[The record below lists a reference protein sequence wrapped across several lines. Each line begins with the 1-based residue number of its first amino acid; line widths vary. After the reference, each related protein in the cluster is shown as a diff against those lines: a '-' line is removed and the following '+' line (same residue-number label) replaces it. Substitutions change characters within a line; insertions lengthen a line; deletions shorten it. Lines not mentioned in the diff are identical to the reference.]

1 MSTTIPKWKASGDW
15 FDVCSCNIPC
25 PCIFAQT
32 PTNGECE
39 GVLAYH
45 IRNGHYGETSLDGLN
60 VLALSYFKGNIW
72 AGETKFTGAFFFD
85 ERANQQQRDALQMI
99 FTGKAGGFMAEFG
112 KLIGDLR
119 GIDYAPIKF
128 EVADDLSYWSAEI
141 PGRVVAKAEALT
153 GPMTPPGKRVQTLN
167 APGSEVGPS
176 GTVATWGRAV
186 TDEVNVPE
194 VRFEWKRKGRS
205 SKHIPFD
212 WSGP

>member
-1 MSTTIPKWKASGDW
+1 MSGGVTKWKASGDW

-25 PCIFAQT
+25 PCEFAQA

-39 GVLAYH
+39 GVIAYH
-45 IRNGHYGETSLDGLN
+45 IKNGYYGKTPLDSLN
-60 VLALSYFKGNIW
+60 VLGLTYFKGNIW
-72 AGETKFTGAFFFD
+72 AEETKLSGAFFFD

-99 FTGKAGGFMAEFG
+99 FTGRAGGFMAELAE
-112 KLIGDLR
+112 LIGDVR
-119 GIDYAPIKF
+119 GIDYAPIRF

-141 PGRVVAKAEALT
+141 PGKVVAKAEALS

-167 APGSEVGPS
+167 PPGSEVGPS
-176 GTVATWGRAV
+176 GTVATWGKAI
-186 TDEVNVPE
+186 TDEVNAPE

-212 WSGP
+212 WTGP